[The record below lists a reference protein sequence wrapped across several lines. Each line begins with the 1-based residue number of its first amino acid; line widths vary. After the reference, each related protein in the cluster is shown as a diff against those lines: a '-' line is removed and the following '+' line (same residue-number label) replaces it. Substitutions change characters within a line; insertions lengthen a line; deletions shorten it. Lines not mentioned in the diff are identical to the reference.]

1 MNVPLP
7 WERLLWSGR
16 PTLLLPHL
24 HVRRERYLLTDM
36 RIVRLSADGAGEMA
50 TCDIAEVHRT
60 QSSLERVLGVSTI
73 EIRPRA
79 RRDARPS
86 LILRGVRRAT
96 QLASL
101 IDLLASDPRARINPQ
116 AVSAASAV
124 MTWEP
129 RLQTAG
135 TRRSLSGIAIV
146 ALALFMIVA
155 GLHGTNTPITYPT
168 DDAIYPSGRKKDRE
182 DIVRFME
189 ARVMPWARQALAPI
203 AGGPEY
209 VTCNTCHGAQ
219 PEANGWHMP
228 AVAALPRPAFRE
240 AGWENYGGTMDAQL
254 RNAIYGY
261 VAASDKLNTA
271 AYMREVVM
279 PGMARLLGRPAYDFT
294 QPYAFNRSHFTFGCY
309 HCHQVK

>member
-1 MNVPLP
+1 VNVPLP

-16 PTLLLPHL
+16 PTLFLPHL
-24 HVRRERYLLTDM
+24 HARREHYVLTDM
-36 RIVRLSADGAGEMA
+36 RIVRLSADGGGELA
-50 TCDIAEVHRT
+50 TCDIGDVQRT
-60 QSSLERVLGVSTI
+60 QSRLERVLGVSTI

-79 RRDARPS
+79 RRHARRS
-86 LILRGVRRAT
+86 LVLRGIRRAT

-101 IDLLASDPRARINPQ
+101 IDLLASDPRARVNPE

-129 RLQTAG
+129 RLRTAG
-135 TRRSLSGIAIV
+135 TRRSLSGITVV
-146 ALALFMIVA
+146 ALALFMVVA
-155 GLHGTNTPITYPT
+155 GLHGTNTPIAYPI
-168 DDAIYPSGRKKDRE
+168 DDAIYPSGQKKDRE
-182 DIVRFME
+182 DIVQFMQ

-209 VTCNTCHGAQ
+209 VTCNTCHGPH
-219 PEANGWHMP
+219 PEANDWHMP
-228 AVAALPRPAFRE
+228 AVAALPRPAVRE
-240 AGWENYGGTMDAQL
+240 AGWENYGGTMDAQM

-261 VAASDKLNTA
+261 VAESGKLTTA

-279 PGMARLLGRPAYDFT
+279 PGMAQVLGRPAYDFT
-294 QPYAFNRSHFTFGCY
+294 QPYAFNRSRFTFGCY